1 MGILLEGQTINPG
14 CKQIKPENKLVRM
27 SVPKLLTSDEILIR
41 SSKWEERFSFTK
53 HPIIA

>member
-1 MGILLEGQTINPG
+1 MGILLEGQIINPR
-14 CKQIKPENKLVRM
+14 CKEIKPENKLVRM